1 MVVQDLEHPV
11 QDTVVVE
18 EQELDY
24 LLLADLLELTEQV
37 PQYAVTPRD
46 LLDLV
51 VEVVE
56 LVVEEH
62 SSLQQVQQVEQVE

>member
-37 PQYAVTPRD
+37 PQYAVTHQD
-46 LLDLV
+46 QLDLV
-51 VEVVE
+51 VEGVE
-56 LVVEEH
+56 LVEQEH
-62 SSLQQVQQVEQVE
+62 SSLQ